1 MVRDSL
7 AEHGR
12 GSARNRVLG
21 ILGGI
26 LRELKPH
33 SLCGRTLLS
42 AAFAFAFEVDFA
54 FLGYCSCLYLLLYS
68 YAKKPES
75 KTADKSAGPTQ
86 PGSSL
91 AGVRHSCLPDRTWP
105 RAAVRLRVAEGPV
118 PDQSNRPRVHCRRST
133 SARPYG
139 PGVARRADRRE
150 IVPAADG
157 KNRGA
162 KLTTV
167 MWQALS

>member
-1 MVRDSL
+1 MVLGDIVGKKFQRDKTAQLGVISLINYPHAATAELCNDAIVRDSL

-54 FLGYCSCLYLLLYS
+54 FLGYCRLSLSCSPEALICKRS
-68 YAKKPES
+68 Y
-75 KTADKSAGPTQ
+75 T
-86 PGSSL
+86 
-91 AGVRHSCLPDRTWP
+91 
-105 RAAVRLRVAEGPV
+105 
-118 PDQSNRPRVHCRRST
+118 
-133 SARPYG
+133 Y
-139 PGVARRADRRE
+139 
-150 IVPAADG
+150 
-157 KNRGA
+157 
-162 KLTTV
+162 
-167 MWQALS
+167 